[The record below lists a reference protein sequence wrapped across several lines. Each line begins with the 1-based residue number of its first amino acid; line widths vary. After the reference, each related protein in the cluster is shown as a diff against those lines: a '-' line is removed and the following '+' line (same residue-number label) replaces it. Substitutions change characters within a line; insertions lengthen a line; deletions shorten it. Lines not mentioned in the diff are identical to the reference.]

1 MEIPDIGTREIG
13 IPPIRPVTDYGQN
26 APNVFQ
32 APPVVVNIG
41 VPVVDIPGCVEAHE
55 GNSKSK
61 TVGGD
66 DQRGLV
72 TYCDSGVPSFNP
84 IQFEPEQL
92 IYTEPAKVPKVPNSP
107 KPPVPE
113 TPEIPRTPP
122 QTAIVD
128 QEETVETKPE
138 IPWTEEY
145 LPPLGTV
152 TTTASIAL
160 VATTS
165 ALLAKPLADLLLKLI
180 KPTIKKVVKKV
191 SKMVGKKVKVESLR
205 ERRGQQRS
213 RNKAVRILKGRE

>member
-1 MEIPDIGTREIG
+1 MEIQ
-13 IPPIRPVTDYGQN
+13 PIRIDPIKIQIDPLSN
-26 APNVFQ
+26 
-32 APPVVVNIG
+32 APPVVSGISA
-41 VPVVDIPGCVEAHE
+41 PVTVDIGLPIVNLPGCVEARDSTSTVLPTDDPK
-55 GNSKSK
+55 GNL
-61 TVGGD
+61 TI
-66 DQRGLV
+66 
-72 TYCDSGVPSFNP
+72 CDSGIPSFNP
-84 IQFEPEQL
+84 LQFEPEQL

-113 TPEIPRTPP
+113 TPEIPKTPP
-122 QTAIVD
+122 QTAIVEE
-128 QEETVETKPE
+128 EETVETQPE